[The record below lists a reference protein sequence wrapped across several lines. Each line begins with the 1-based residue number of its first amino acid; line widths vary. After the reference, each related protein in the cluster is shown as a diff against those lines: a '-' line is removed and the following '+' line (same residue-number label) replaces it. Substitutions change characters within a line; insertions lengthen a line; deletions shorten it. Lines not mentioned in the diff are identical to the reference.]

1 MTIDKKIRDEKL
13 QHDINKKAAK
23 ISKLPACKIDIYEYL
38 RDEGILPSDHSQII
52 EQTEFTY
59 NPLWK
64 AFEKQTKTIEDQ
76 GDKQTN
82 ALESLKNEYQD
93 EDEVEIENIDYDE
106 VRKRLGLDEYKILP
120 LKGKMELDLNLR
132 GQANNLASL
141 RNQVIKCEY
150 K

>member
-23 ISKLPACKIDIYEYL
+23 ILTLPACKIDIYEYL
-38 RDEGILPSDHSQII
+38 RDEEILPSDHSQII

-59 NPLWK
+59 TPLWK
-64 AFEKQTKTIEDQ
+64 AFEKQTKTIEDK

-106 VRKRLGLDEYKILP
+106 VRKRLGLDEYKTLP

-132 GQANNLASL
+132 VQANNLASL